1 MWDTSKIAAFTS
13 VVSVLLA
20 LGGANLN
27 DGQKNAITGKTFT
40 FYSPLKSAVADP
52 TWRFRY

>member
-20 LGGANLN
+20 LGGANLS
-27 DGQKNAITGKTFT
+27 DGQKNAITGNTFT
-40 FYSPLKSAVADP
+40 FYSPVMSAEADP
-52 TWRFRY
+52 T